1 MNNRFSLFRI
11 PSPAPRWVLAGILLC
26 AAWCRADDQ
35 PEQHHRM
42 ENRFLFVID
51 TSSAMKARSSGVQ
64 EAVNALLESGMKGE
78 LRKRDT
84 IGLWT
89 FNDHLDTDFPM
100 EMWSEDKKD
109 GILKEMREH
118 VYDLHYEKRSHLEKA
133 LPDIMHVAANSER
146 LTVILIFDGAD
157 LIKGTPFDKD
167 LNALHKRYAGEF
179 RTAHQPFVTIL
190 AARNG
195 KFFDYTINYP
205 GTVMLPHTA
214 DPLPEPEINTPQTL
228 AAGSSPQSLGPA
240 TPLPPNVQIIL
251 SGADFARTASAPPP
265 VANNVAAV
273 ATPAPAPAPVVVTN
287 APPPVEPA
295 PVAVQ
300 AAQTN
305 VAPSEP
311 DRTPPFVAATPAPA
325 PIVTTPAKPATVA
338 PAPSPLPAPAAPV
351 AAAAAAPVAPV
362 AAIPVAPG
370 IIAATAGQLTAMF
383 IIAFSLLTIAVVLVL
398 FLVRRWRGPQ
408 PSLISQSIDRSR

>member
-1 MNNRFSLFRI
+1 MNNRFSLFGV
-11 PSPAPRWVLAGILLC
+11 PAPAPRWVLAGILLC
-26 AAWCRADDQ
+26 AAWCRADDP
-35 PEQHHRM
+35 PEQRHRM

-51 TSSAMKARSSGVQ
+51 TSSAMKARSSGVE

-89 FNDHLDTDFPM
+89 FSDHLDTDFPM
-100 EMWSEDKKD
+100 EVWSEDKKD
-109 GILKEMREH
+109 NILKEVREH
-118 VYDLHYEKRSHLEKA
+118 LNDLHYEKHSHLEKA
-133 LPDIMHVAANSER
+133 LPEILHVAANSER

-179 RTAHQPFVTIL
+179 RTAHEPFVTVL
-190 AARNG
+190 TARNG
-195 KFFDYTINYP
+195 RFFDYTINYP

-214 DPLPEPEINTPQTL
+214 DPLPEPETNAPTL
-228 AAGSSPQSLGPA
+228 AADSYPQSTGPA

-251 SGADFARTASAPPP
+251 SGADFARAASAPPP

-273 ATPAPAPAPVVVTN
+273 PAPAPAPAPVVVTN

-305 VAPSEP
+305 VAPPEP
-311 DRTPPFVAATPAPA
+311 DRTLPSAPSTPAPA
-325 PIVTTPAKPATVA
+325 PIVTTPAKPAPVA
-338 PAPSPLPAPAAPV
+338 PAPTTLPSQAAPPAATATVLPAAPV
-351 AAAAAAPVAPV
+351 VPVPVAPAVV
-362 AAIPVAPG
+362 AA
-370 IIAATAGQLTAMF
+370 TTGQLTAMF